1 MDFSTWL
8 LFVAVALVAIVSPG
22 PATLLTIS
30 NSLKHGTRS
39 VVLSALGNETGIF
52 VLSVSAILGLGA
64 VLKTSTTLFLM
75 IKIVGAGYLIYLGI
89 RQWRSKTN
97 LFTDVKRQQDDARSH
112 KSFYTEG
119 FLIAITNP
127 KAVLF
132 FTALFPQFINL
143 QAALIPQF
151 IIMTLTF
158 MALSFLTLVA
168 YGQLAYK
175 AKNWFSTS
183 KRVKWFNRT
192 VGSLF
197 VAIGVGLLQF
207 KPAR

>member
-1 MDFSTWL
+1 MDSSTWL
-8 LFVAVALVAIVSPG
+8 LFTVVALVAIISPG

-30 NSLKHGTRS
+30 NSLKYGTRS

-64 VLKTSTTLFLM
+64 RLKASTTLFWI
-75 IKIVGAGYLIYLGI
+75 IKVVCAAYLIYLGI
-89 RQWRSKTN
+89 HQWRSKAN
-97 LFTDVKRQQDDARSH
+97 IFSEVKNIKEDGRKHR
-112 KSFYTEG
+112 KFYAEG
-119 FLIAITNP
+119 FLIAISNP

-151 IIMTLTF
+151 IIMTFTF
-158 MALSFLTLVA
+158 MALSFLTLMT
-168 YGQLAYK
+168 YGQLAHK
-175 AKNWFSTS
+175 VRNWFST
-183 KRVKWFNRT
+183 KRRVRWFNRT
-192 VGSLF
+192 VGGLF
-197 VAIGVGLLQF
+197 VAIGLGLLQF

>member
-1 MDFSTWL
+1 MDFTTWL

-64 VLKTSTTLFLM
+64 ILQTSTTLFLLV
-75 IKIVGAGYLIYLGI
+75 KVVGAAYLIYLGI
-89 RQWRSKTN
+89 RYWRSKTN
-97 LFTDVKRQQDDARSH
+97 LFSEPNSFEDDSRSH
-112 KSFYTEG
+112 RSFYTEG
-119 FLIAITNP
+119 FFIAVTNP

-151 IIMTLTF
+151 FIMTLTF
-158 MALSFLTLVA
+158 MVLSFLTLFT
-168 YGQLAYK
+168 YGKLAFK
-175 AKNWFSTS
+175 AKHWFSTRQ
-183 KRVKWFNRT
+183 RVKWFNRA

-197 VAIGVGLLQF
+197 VAIGLGLLQF
-207 KPAR
+207 KPER